1 MEEKLSREEILEKSR
16 QENRKGDERERTIR
30 VEGESFSLLFV
41 FLMGLVLLFW
51 KRAHGLPDEARKMF
65 AEEFST
71 NDIWQHFK
79 AVQEGR
85 VYDLDSD
92 LFNMSANFSYE
103 EALKALQPMLYGE
116 E

>member
-1 MEEKLSREEILEKSR
+1 
-16 QENRKGDERERTIR
+16 
-30 VEGESFSLLFV
+30 
-41 FLMGLVLLFW
+41 
-51 KRAHGLPDEARKMF
+51 MF
-65 AEEFST
+65 AEDFST

-85 VYDLDSD
+85 VYDLDSN